1 MGNRVMKTKT
11 TKRKK
16 GLGKP
21 LEVKM
26 YRFIF
31 SSIKDSVGISLR
43 QSSGRPLFTSVVES
57 IRDKVTKATTWII
70 KL

>member
-1 MGNRVMKTKT
+1 MKTKT

-16 GLGKP
+16 GLGKH

-31 SSIKDSVGISLR
+31 TSIKDSVGISLR

-57 IRDKVTKATTWII
+57 IRDKVNNATTWII

>member
-1 MGNRVMKTKT
+1 MKTKT

-31 SSIKDSVGISLR
+31 TSIKDSVGISLR

-57 IRDKVTKATTWII
+57 IRDKV
-70 KL
+70 